1 MGLVHIG
8 RVGSIA
14 VTVSLSIDRYL
25 AIGQLSSDRSSK
37 ILFWAPVIVSCV
49 YNVPKFF
56 EAETCEASWQSII
69 KPHLNTTQPNSTH
82 DIRNYSSHREIL
94 QDDTI
99 ELLPLNLTNEIE
111 HIVKNDVAENATMII
126 SHCDTDGMRATS
138 LRQNDFY
145 IIFYVVISK
154 VVFIEVIPWLTV
166 ITLNFLTWKKIKIFQ
181 RRRESMLSSQQ
192 PGNKLKCTIY
202 RDQHNQNRDNT
213 IK

>member
-37 ILFWAPVIVSCV
+37 VLFWAPVIVSCV

-69 KPHLNTTQPNSTH
+69 QPHLNTTQFNATH
-82 DIRNYSSHREIL
+82 DIRNYSSHRETL
-94 QDDTI
+94 QDDSI
-99 ELLPLNLTNEIE
+99 ELLSPNLTNEIE
-111 HIVKNDVAENATMII
+111 DIAKNDVADNATMII

-138 LRQNDFY
+138 LRQNEFY
-145 IIFYVVISK
+145 IIFYVVTSK
-154 VVFIEVIPWLTV
+154 VIFVEIIPWLTV

-181 RRRESMLSSQQ
+181 RNRAAMLTRQQ
-192 PGNKLKCTIY
+192 PGNTL
-202 RDQHNQNRDNT
+202 
-213 IK
+213 

>member
-1 MGLVHIG
+1 M
-8 RVGSIA
+8 
-14 VTVSLSIDRYL
+14 SLSIDRYL

-69 KPHLNTTQPNSTH
+69 KPHLNTTQPNSAH

-111 HIVKNDVAENATMII
+111 DIAKNDVSENATMII
-126 SHCDTDGMRATS
+126 SHCDSDGMRATS

-154 VVFIEVIPWLTV
+154 VVFIEIIPWLTV
-166 ITLNFLTWKKIKIFQ
+166 ITLNFLTWKKMKIFQ
-181 RRRESMLSSQQ
+181 RNREAMLTRQQ
-192 PGNKLKCTIY
+192 PGNTL
-202 RDQHNQNRDNT
+202 
-213 IK
+213 

>member
-37 ILFWAPVIVSCV
+37 ILFWAPVIFSCV

-69 KPHLNTTQPNSTH
+69 QPHLNTTQLNSTH
-82 DIRNYSSHREIL
+82 DVNNYSAHREIL
-94 QDDTI
+94 QDDSI

-111 HIVKNDVAENATMII
+111 HIAKNDVAENATMIT
-126 SHCDTDGMRATS
+126 SHCDSDGMRATS

-154 VVFIEVIPWLTV
+154 VVLIEIIPWLTV
-166 ITLNFLTWKKIKIFQ
+166 ITLNFLTWKKMKIFK
-181 RRRESMLSSQQ
+181 RNREAMLTRQQ
-192 PGNKLKCTIY
+192 PGNTL
-202 RDQHNQNRDNT
+202 
-213 IK
+213 